1 MFLKIIAEYN
11 EKGGGL
17 FLFCENYPYVL
28 EIKLLLTEY
37 IKWIWM

>member
-17 FLFCENYPYVL
+17 FLFCDNYPYVL
-28 EIKLLLTEY
+28 EINLLLTEY